1 MSPEQLHDLK
11 VAAAQTAPSGVTA
24 VTAQVA
30 EAGERLVFGLKL
42 SEWSVILMMVFVLL
56 QIGYLL
62 WKWRRDV
69 RREDERK
76 AAGQVCETGPGDL

>member
-11 VAAAQTAPSGVTA
+11 VAAFQTAPSGVTA

-30 EAGERLVFGLKL
+30 EAGERLIFGLKL

-56 QIGYLL
+56 QIGYLV

-69 RREDERK
+69 RREDERR
-76 AAGQVCETGPGDL
+76 AAGQVCETEPGDL